1 MTTLR
6 KVLPLILLCAA
17 LSGLPLAAQTQDC
30 SFTYTFT
37 GDGTYTV
44 SNLSG
49 VTPCVNWRL
58 TLSVTGSL
66 TTTATFYT
74 SPDNSVFTAVPNTV
88 CSATV
93 QPPCILQGANPI
105 VGTQGMMYVAAYG
118 AFVRVVTSSSSG
130 SGNGT
135 IRGYGVK
142 GASAQALPA
151 GGGGG
156 GSGTVTSVGFTGGIV
171 TVNTPTT
178 TPALIIAGTSGGIP
192 YFTSASTWATS
203 VVLGLNG
210 VVLGGGAGG
219 APTVTVP
226 DSTPTHA
233 LFATAGA
240 PAFRAIV
247 LSDLPALPGAVACP
261 ENPISMTATNT
272 YTCTD
277 NLGVATGK
285 FLWCQDPN
293 STPVNAAVQVA
304 WAGATIN
311 TFTWVAA
318 ATETVNCYGSL
329 GGGSGGGGGGGGLV
343 LLEQHTASSS
353 ASIDFT
359 SAISSTYDTYEIELV
374 NVLPASGS
382 NNLYL
387 EFSTDG
393 GATFD
398 TSAIYDF
405 AYNYALANNTTGGDG
420 HVNQAGF
427 IVAGGALGN
436 VNFGANGIVYLRG
449 PLNATLQKSIT
460 WNIAY
465 YHDAF
470 NVIFQETAAG
480 VYKNTTAVNAA
491 RFVLQTGNIASGTIR
506 MYGRQK

>member
-1 MTTLR
+1 
-6 KVLPLILLCAA
+6 
-17 LSGLPLAAQTQDC
+17 
-30 SFTYTFT
+30 
-37 GDGTYTV
+37 
-44 SNLSG
+44 
-49 VTPCVNWRL
+49 
-58 TLSVTGSL
+58 
-66 TTTATFYT
+66 
-74 SPDNSVFTAVPNTV
+74 
-88 CSATV
+88 
-93 QPPCILQGANPI
+93 
-105 VGTQGMMYVAAYG
+105 
-118 AFVRVVTSSSSG
+118 
-130 SGNGT
+130 
-135 IRGYGVK
+135 
-142 GASAQALPA
+142 
-151 GGGGG
+151 
-156 GSGTVTSVGFTGGIV
+156 
-171 TVNTPTT
+171 
-178 TPALIIAGTSGGIP
+178 
-192 YFTSASTWATS
+192 
-203 VVLGLNG
+203 
-210 VVLGGGAGG
+210 
-219 APTVTVP
+219 VTVP